1 MGGGNAPTPLNPR
14 HIKNFKI
21 RTNMRAWIEPNDDNQ
36 YQIDIDEYDNGI
48 LIKAIS
54 YIHRP
59 LQWTI
64 ENLNP
69 PDYTE

>member
-1 MGGGNAPTPLNPR
+1 
-14 HIKNFKI
+14 
-21 RTNMRAWIEPNDDNQ
+21 MRAWIEPNDDNQ

-48 LIKAIS
+48 LIKSTS

-64 ENLNP
+64 ENLTP